1 MKQPDAEQ
9 PFRFLDLLGE
19 RGRSDLQFLGR
30 PREVQVLGDASDTAD
45 MAKFELSHSIA
56 KRVNYFVI
64 L

>member
-1 MKQPDAEQ
+1 
-9 PFRFLDLLGE
+9 
-19 RGRSDLQFLGR
+19 
-30 PREVQVLGDASDTAD
+30 VLGDASDTAD